1 MQYFKK
7 YFSFELNFIDIRY
20 LSELTIET
28 FLLQNILPRFGI
40 REKEYTIALGFYL
53 IEFFSL
59 LLNK

>member
-28 FLLQNILPRFGI
+28 FLLQNILSRFRI
-40 REKEYTIALGFYL
+40 KEKEYSIAFGFYL
-53 IEFFSL
+53 IEFFFSTAQ
-59 LLNK
+59 